1 VLLDL
6 RTEQTSLRAQAGCD
20 APSDSHSCTTAKITL
35 VYVSF
40 TRVSTA
46 DQPIE
51 NAAIVAEEML
61 RWLREIDGFDGFLM
75 LSREGTSVGLTFW
88 ESREVAEHHRVARM
102 QFLQRM
108 TSVAAV
114 EIEETTD
121 FEVSFAEL
129 GPRLT
134 GFSA

>member
-1 VLLDL
+1 
-6 RTEQTSLRAQAGCD
+6 
-20 APSDSHSCTTAKITL
+20 

-40 TRVSTA
+40 TRVNTA

-61 RWLREIDGFDGFLM
+61 RWLRDIEGFDGFLM
-75 LSREGTSVGLTFW
+75 LSREGTTVGLTFW
-88 ESREVAEHHRVARM
+88 ESREVAERHRVARM
-102 QFLQRM
+102 QFVQRM

-129 GPRLT
+129 GPRLAS
-134 GFSA
+134 FSA